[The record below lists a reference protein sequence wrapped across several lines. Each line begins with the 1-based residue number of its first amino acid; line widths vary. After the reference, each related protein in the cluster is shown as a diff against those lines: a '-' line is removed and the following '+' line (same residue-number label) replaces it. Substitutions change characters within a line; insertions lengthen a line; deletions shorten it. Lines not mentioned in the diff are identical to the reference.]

1 MIHLYIMTFAAII
14 RVGMAKR
21 KRLLDK
27 LYNGALSNA
36 ELSAQ
41 SKRALN
47 LSGIL
52 VLGSVFF
59 LFTKIRK

>member
-1 MIHLYIMTFAAII
+1 
-14 RVGMAKR
+14 MAKR
-21 KRLLDK
+21 KRLLNK
-27 LYNGALSNA
+27 FYNGALSNA
-36 ELSAQ
+36 ELSVQ

-52 VLGSVFF
+52 VLGSIFF